1 MPRDPIKKLLFV
13 YNADSGLMNELF
25 DAAHKVLNPATYQ
38 CRLCEL
44 TFGNFREKATWK
56 KFRKKSDI
64 SMEFLH
70 KDEFLAQYSS
80 KFMPKYSF
88 PIVLEITD
96 HNLEQFL
103 GTKEINELQSTEE
116 LIGEINQRL
125 A

>member
-1 MPRDPIKKLLFV
+1 
-13 YNADSGLMNELF
+13 MNELF